1 MGSFSWTFHNLSTT
15 NCGWTQGEELLSPIS
30 EFWTPDNL
38 DKYTIQFGQMRFTIW
53 TNISYNFLKCI
64 LQVYQMYSITWQ
76 PIWQVWLIQYKE
88 ESYCQPIIKPEHIK
102 NVLFGSHFLFDCHE
116 HCDFLICNV
125 KAFANIS
132 PTIIIIIIMT
142 LTKLSM
148 LIASPWKRL
157 PFTAENKSRAMIPEI
172 AFMTKDDSS
181 RFNVR
186 R

>member
-53 TNISYNFLKCI
+53 TNTSYNFLKCI

-116 HCDFLICNV
+116 HCDFLIC
-125 KAFANIS
+125 KGSS
-132 PTIIIIIIMT
+132 PKKDDF
-142 LTKLSM
+142 LDA
-148 LIASPWKRL
+148 IASP
-157 PFTAENKSRAMIPEI
+157 
-172 AFMTKDDSS
+172 SS
-181 RFNVR
+181 YPCQSVSQSVSEWVSHS
-186 R
+186 